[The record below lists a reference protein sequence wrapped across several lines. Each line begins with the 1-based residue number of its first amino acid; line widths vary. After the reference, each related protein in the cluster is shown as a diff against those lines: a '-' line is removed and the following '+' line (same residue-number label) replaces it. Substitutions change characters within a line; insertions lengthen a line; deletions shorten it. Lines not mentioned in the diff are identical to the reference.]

1 MRVSFQFCFITFL
14 CTILPGPTLPRYVI
28 VFGFLLSSPNRALF
42 FVVNPE
48 TSGQT
53 FIAFCINF
61 HSFFIQYLLSFHC
74 TWTSEMKGILVLL
87 LISGAVQS
95 FLYFPNIKDLKEFTN
110 IDFQEKPQEK
120 EAESSIP
127 LDLES
132 NPDIQMLIKYMHWQM
147 RTAPKQ
153 DMTMNLKNSKKESI
167 QPKLPKDFR
176 DIQYFFRGI

>member
-1 MRVSFQFCFITFL
+1 
-14 CTILPGPTLPRYVI
+14 
-28 VFGFLLSSPNRALF
+28 
-42 FVVNPE
+42 
-48 TSGQT
+48 
-53 FIAFCINF
+53 
-61 HSFFIQYLLSFHC
+61 
-74 TWTSEMKGILVLL
+74 MKGILVLL